1 MEMKNILGLGER
13 LKALI
18 EKAESEA
25 GELISQAQK
34 KSDETLALA
43 KEDADTKRQR
53 AQRRTGLEEFLAE
66 SEAEAAKEAE
76 KVSKEYEKRVQG
88 IKDTSEGKIK
98 EAVDFVLKEVLPQ

>member
-34 KSDETLALA
+34 KSDETLAQV
-43 KEDADTKRQR
+43 KEDADRKRLR

-66 SEAEAAKEAE
+66 SEAEAAKEAK
-76 KVSKEYEKRVQG
+76 KVSKEYEKRVQEITG
-88 IKDTSEGKIK
+88 ISDEKIK
-98 EAVDFVLKEVLPQ
+98 EAVDFVLKEVLPE